1 MNFEEFCNEVVESI
15 AGYLSEYDIEHITT
29 ETIMKNNGL
38 EYTGVVILLKD
49 EEVAPSIYLD
59 YFFMLYKQG
68 RNLDDVLSMIRSE
81 YKRARET
88 IKHTDFSVNKDGLE
102 DNVFL
107 KVINYEK
114 NIERLKDC
122 PYIMFH
128 DLAVCFRYLVNL
140 DDDGVA
146 SAIISN
152 RDLEK
157 WELSTEEL
165 YKIAMDNTRKLFPP
179 KIKKMEDVVPS
190 IKDLIDEDTNN
201 KRLYILTNE
210 SGVNGATSILYDDVI
225 REFAREQESNIC
237 ILPSSIH
244 ELVLICGNQEDKA
257 YLGELVRQV
266 NKYIVTE
273 ADYLSN
279 NVFFYDLYEDKIT
292 I

>member
-1 MNFEEFCNEVVESI
+1 
-15 AGYLSEYDIEHITT
+15 
-29 ETIMKNNGL
+29 
-38 EYTGVVILLKD
+38 
-49 EEVAPSIYLD
+49 
-59 YFFMLYKQG
+59 
-68 RNLDDVLSMIRSE
+68 
-81 YKRARET
+81 
-88 IKHTDFSVNKDGLE
+88 
-102 DNVFL
+102 
-107 KVINYEK
+107 
-114 NIERLKDC
+114 
-122 PYIMFH
+122 
-128 DLAVCFRYLVNL
+128 
-140 DDDGVA
+140 
-146 SAIISN
+146 
-152 RDLEK
+152 
-157 WELSTEEL
+157 
-165 YKIAMDNTRKLFPP
+165 
-179 KIKKMEDVVPS
+179 MEDVVPS